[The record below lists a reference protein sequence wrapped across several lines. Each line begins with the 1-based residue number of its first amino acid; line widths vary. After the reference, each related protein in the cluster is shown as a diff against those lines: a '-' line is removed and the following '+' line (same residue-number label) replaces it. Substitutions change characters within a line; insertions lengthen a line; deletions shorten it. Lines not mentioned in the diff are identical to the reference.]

1 MSSTKIQFLHRDTS
15 NNINSNAGKDTQEF
29 DNNFSDKYI
38 FEINNNANSDNAE
51 YPNMLISGNTKTK
64 SPVFNIYIAAV
75 IGIIC
80 GVSGY
85 IIQKIIRREK

>member
-15 NNINSNAGKDTQEF
+15 NNINSDAEKNTQEL

-38 FEINNNANSDNAE
+38 FEINNDANSDDVE
-51 YPNMLISGNTKTK
+51 YPNMLISGNTKAK
-64 SPVFNIYIAAV
+64 SPVFNICIAII

-85 IIQKIIRREK
+85 IIQKITRRRN